1 MQAWPRLNSTWGSC
15 TSTASALSPMPTW
28 AWTTSTSPPTK
39 STGIYCL
46 LELEEHSFVHRA
58 FITRKEPDIAPKTDL
73 LRISPRSEKPTPDW
87 AATTTRVCTARRRS
101 EEPDIDHKRALEH
114 PQKRPTHSLAALRD
128 ACYWLGCYYYTGMHS
143 EEKVDP
149 DFAQAYR
156 VWAKAAEMGCAES
169 RHNQACMLL
178 TGQVGDAAKEPCEA
192 AKEPFEE
199 QHRSRRKP
207 VQTVPAMGCRGDGD
221 EGWGGRCRPRVGAM
235 HTAKPT
241 SRLMTRRLL

>member
-1 MQAWPRLNSTWGSC
+1 MAAAQFHLGLMHLDGIGVKPNADLGMDYLHLAADQEYRYILFIGSLKAGFV
-15 TSTASALSPMPTW
+15 TERSKLGSYRAFRFQYPIL
-28 AWTTSTSPPTK
+28 TTSTSPPTK

-192 AKEPFEE
+192 AKEPCERE
-199 QHRSRRKP
+199 K
-207 VQTVPAMGCRGDGD
+207 A
-221 EGWGGRCRPRVGAM
+221 
-235 HTAKPT
+235 
-241 SRLMTRRLL
+241 L